1 MPCYFEKTN
10 VEELDRILYAIEV
23 ASDLFHNTSS
33 WDSQCDGSD
42 YGFEGDTP
50 NEWIQNEIDK
60 SKVAIKKLKKHQNK
74 WSK

>member
-1 MPCYFEKTN
+1 MPCHFEHTN

-33 WDSQCDGSD
+33 WDTQWDGSH

-50 NEWIQNEIDK
+50 NEWIQNEINK
-60 SKVAIKKLKKHQNK
+60 SKAAIKKLKKHQNK